1 MNIKQLEK
9 TTITLIAIL
18 IFYILLGFFLPLMHD
33 DLLWYS
39 DYGNSMLNS
48 ETATLN
54 GRYLGNFF
62 EMIAVKISWI
72 RWLTYGL
79 TSVGLIWLIIKT
91 IDAQKNIIFYFITFI
106 MMLIMPSQ
114 IFSQTFG
121 WFAGFYN
128 YVPPILSTLFIIHTI
143 LNIIVYNKKMSVHN
157 LVIFYIVCLIGQL
170 FIENITV
177 FNCMFLFLSLIYYFV
192 SYRMINTKLLF
203 GFLMS
208 TIGTMLMFS
217 NPNYHKIF
225 FEGATDYQQVS
236 NDKGFFTKIF
246 ETTTSVLPNWI
257 YYNEIVIV
265 IITTLILLFLLIKSK
280 RFSQLDTLKRKSLI
294 VGLLLL
300 PTYYFIIYN
309 QFELAHE
316 THVSLFNIAS
326 TLICIIYIVAMIL
339 TMSIVLID
347 RKELIVTYIIMVS
360 MHLISITLIIVSPIG
375 PRNFLIVYVMHLIIV
390 LMLLKR
396 VCDYITFNLKWTISV
411 ATVLAL
417 VYLSTFSFINHQ
429 NELRVQNLKQQIK
442 AYPKKKVYT
451 LPLLPFEHYM
461 QKVTPNEEKYQKFFN
476 EYHGI
481 PDDIKVKYIPFG
493 TNKND

>member
-9 TTITLIAIL
+9 TTISLITML

-54 GRYLGNFF
+54 GRYLGNFL

-72 RWLTYGL
+72 RWLSYGL

-106 MMLIMPSQ
+106 MMMIMPSQ

-128 YVPPILSTLFIIHTI
+128 YAPPILCTLLIIHTI

-157 LVIFYIVCLIGQL
+157 LVIFYLVCLVGQL

-192 SYRMINTKLLF
+192 SFRMINTKLLF

-236 NDKGFFTKIF
+236 NDSGFFTKIF
-246 ETTTSVLPNWI
+246 ETATSILPNWM

-265 IITTLILLFLLIKSK
+265 IITTLTLLFLLVKSNH
-280 RFSQLDTLKRKSLI
+280 FNQLNKLKKKSLI
-294 VGLLLL
+294 IGLTLL
-300 PTYYFIIYN
+300 PIYYFIIYN
-309 QFELAHE
+309 QFELYHE
-316 THVSLFNIAS
+316 THINLFNILS
-326 TLICIIYIVAMIL
+326 TLICVIYIVATVL
-339 TMSIVLID
+339 AMSIVLID
-347 RKELIVTYIIMVS
+347 RKELIVTYIIMV
-360 MHLISITLIIVSPIG
+360 
-375 PRNFLIVYVMHLIIV
+375 
-390 LMLLKR
+390 
-396 VCDYITFNLKWTISV
+396 
-411 ATVLAL
+411 
-417 VYLSTFSFINHQ
+417 
-429 NELRVQNLKQQIK
+429 
-442 AYPKKKVYT
+442 
-451 LPLLPFEHYM
+451 
-461 QKVTPNEEKYQKFFN
+461 
-476 EYHGI
+476 
-481 PDDIKVKYIPFG
+481 
-493 TNKND
+493 